1 MFFGLF
7 RPKNRQIQD
16 HLLGLAHRRER
27 TVFEL
32 AVEIHASGE
41 EVGAR
46 QAHEREARAVRAAAN
61 GPHEGFHAG
70 HLHRFQSLV
79 DHLRVRLDHLAHVVV
94 LILEREGHDL
104 VAVFLFQQVDCGPH
118 EDLFL
123 LELLGVV
130 VADDVTDRS
139 VLDRAVQPY
148 AVVESLVTLGELR
161 TLRGG
166 QQPLKFA
173 RHVDGIGHFFT
184 EGEMQMP
191 CVIVNENFVRS
202 FFPDKSVI
210 NKEIQIEGNTYRITG
225 VVADVSYFAPQGRA
239 SLWVPEKFSKNESN
253 DWVETYIL
261 YPENM
266 KAETMVR
273 SVTNAYQFF
282 VKTYYNIDK
291 SVSVKQISTEKQFIR
306 KMYGGDL
313 FLSGVGV
320 MIFILLVVPVLN
332 IVLLSMAN
340 TSVQTREI
348 GLKRAL
354 GASKRTSFLFIL
366 VENLLLVITGTVLGI
381 LLTVPVCRGIDWI
394 VFSNSIEGQMMLLP
408 RLNWTII
415 FISVLPLALLFSFL
429 SGGIPAYL
437 TVKRPIIDMLKGGMK

>member
-1 MFFGLF
+1 MERIRIYFKPIWYNIIHHKAYAGFCVFGTMLTF
-7 RPKNRQIQD
+7 VFITI
-16 HLLGLAHRRER
+16 LLQVAYVILCDTAPAVAADRIVSVPFVLRDNKGEAVKGLNKSDIRTLMNNVREEVCYTSYHYEAVDIIVNGR
-27 TVFEL
+27 YDEYGIYFIDRNYWNVFQFEL
-32 AVEIHASGE
+32 L
-41 EVGAR
+41 
-46 QAHEREARAVRAAAN
+46 Q
-61 GPHEGFHAG
+61 
-70 HLHRFQSLV
+70 
-79 DHLRVRLDHLAHVVV
+79 
-94 LILEREGHDL
+94 
-104 VAVFLFQQVDCGPH
+104 
-118 EDLFL
+118 
-123 LELLGVV
+123 
-130 VADDVTDRS
+130 
-139 VLDRAVQPY
+139 
-148 AVVESLVTLGELR
+148 
-161 TLRGG
+161 
-166 QQPLKFA
+166 
-173 RHVDGIGHFFT
+173 GHFFT
-184 EGEMQMP
+184 EDEMQMS

-225 VVADVSYFAPQGRA
+225 VVADVSYFAPQGKA

-266 KAETMVR
+266 STETIIR

-291 SVSVKQISTEKQFIR
+291 SVSVKQFIR
-306 KMYGGDL
+306 KMYGGGL

-320 MIFILLVVPVLN
+320 MVFILLVVPVLN

-340 TSVQTREI
+340 TSVQAREI

-354 GASKRTSFLFIL
+354 GASKKTSFLFIL
-366 VENLLLVITGTVLGI
+366 VENVLLVIMGTVLGI
-381 LLTVPVCRGIDWI
+381 LLTVPVCCGIDWI

-408 RLNWTII
+408 ELNWTII

-437 TVKRPIIDMLKGGMK
+437 TVKRPIVDMLKGGTK

>member
-1 MFFGLF
+1 MERIRIYFKPIWYNIVRHKAYAGFCVLGTMLTFVFITILLQVAYVILCDTAPAIAADRIVSVPFVLRDNKGEAVKGL
-7 RPKNRQIQD
+7 NRSDI
-16 HLLGLAHRRER
+16 
-27 TVFEL
+27 
-32 AVEIHASGE
+32 
-41 EVGAR
+41 
-46 QAHEREARAVRAAAN
+46 
-61 GPHEGFHAG
+61 
-70 HLHRFQSLV
+70 
-79 DHLRVRLDHLAHVVV
+79 
-94 LILEREGHDL
+94 
-104 VAVFLFQQVDCGPH
+104 
-118 EDLFL
+118 
-123 LELLGVV
+123 
-130 VADDVTDRS
+130 
-139 VLDRAVQPY
+139 
-148 AVVESLVTLGELR
+148 R
-161 TLRGG
+161 TLMNNVREDVRYTSYHYE
-166 QQPLKFA
+166 A
-173 RHVDGIGHFFT
+173 VDIMVNGRYDEYGIYFVDRDYWNVFQFEFVQGHFFT

-225 VVADVSYFAPQGRA
+225 VVADVSYFAPQGNA

-266 KAETMVR
+266 DAETMVR

-291 SVSVKQISTEKQFIR
+291 SVSVRQISTEKQFIR

>member
-1 MFFGLF
+1 MERIRIYFKPIWYNIVRHKAYAGFCVFGTMLTF
-7 RPKNRQIQD
+7 VFITILLQVAYVILCDTAPAIAADRIVSVPFVLRDNKGEAVKGLNRSDI
-16 HLLGLAHRRER
+16 
-27 TVFEL
+27 
-32 AVEIHASGE
+32 
-41 EVGAR
+41 
-46 QAHEREARAVRAAAN
+46 
-61 GPHEGFHAG
+61 
-70 HLHRFQSLV
+70 
-79 DHLRVRLDHLAHVVV
+79 
-94 LILEREGHDL
+94 
-104 VAVFLFQQVDCGPH
+104 
-118 EDLFL
+118 
-123 LELLGVV
+123 
-130 VADDVTDRS
+130 
-139 VLDRAVQPY
+139 
-148 AVVESLVTLGELR
+148 R
-161 TLRGG
+161 TLMNNVREDVCYTSYHYE
-166 QQPLKFA
+166 A
-173 RHVDGIGHFFT
+173 VDIMVNGRYDEYGIYFVDRDYWNVFQFEFVQGHFFT

-225 VVADVSYFAPQGRA
+225 VVADVSYFAPQGKA

-266 KAETMVR
+266 DAETMVR

-291 SVSVKQISTEKQFIR
+291 SVSVRQISTEKQFIR

-354 GASKRTSFLFIL
+354 GASKRTSYLFIM
-366 VENLLLVITGTVLGI
+366 VENLLLVITGAVLGI

>member
-1 MFFGLF
+1 MERIRIYFKPIWYNIVRHKAYAGFCVLGTMLTFVFITILLQVAYVILCDTAPAIAADRIVSVPFVLRDNKGEAVKGL
-7 RPKNRQIQD
+7 NRSDI
-16 HLLGLAHRRER
+16 
-27 TVFEL
+27 
-32 AVEIHASGE
+32 
-41 EVGAR
+41 
-46 QAHEREARAVRAAAN
+46 
-61 GPHEGFHAG
+61 
-70 HLHRFQSLV
+70 
-79 DHLRVRLDHLAHVVV
+79 
-94 LILEREGHDL
+94 
-104 VAVFLFQQVDCGPH
+104 
-118 EDLFL
+118 
-123 LELLGVV
+123 
-130 VADDVTDRS
+130 
-139 VLDRAVQPY
+139 
-148 AVVESLVTLGELR
+148 R
-161 TLRGG
+161 TLMNNVREDVRYTSYHYE
-166 QQPLKFA
+166 A
-173 RHVDGIGHFFT
+173 VDIMVNGRYDEYGIYFVDRDYWNVFQFEFVQGHFFT

-225 VVADVSYFAPQGRA
+225 VVADVSYFAPQGKA

-266 KAETMVR
+266 DAETMVR

-291 SVSVKQISTEKQFIR
+291 SVSVRQISTEKQFIR

-348 GLKRAL
+348 GLK
-354 GASKRTSFLFIL
+354 FIL

>member
-1 MFFGLF
+1 M
-7 RPKNRQIQD
+7 
-16 HLLGLAHRRER
+16 
-27 TVFEL
+27 
-32 AVEIHASGE
+32 S
-41 EVGAR
+41 
-46 QAHEREARAVRAAAN
+46 
-61 GPHEGFHAG
+61 
-70 HLHRFQSLV
+70 
-79 DHLRVRLDHLAHVVV
+79 
-94 LILEREGHDL
+94 
-104 VAVFLFQQVDCGPH
+104 
-118 EDLFL
+118 
-123 LELLGVV
+123 
-130 VADDVTDRS
+130 
-139 VLDRAVQPY
+139 
-148 AVVESLVTLGELR
+148 
-161 TLRGG
+161 
-166 QQPLKFA
+166 
-173 RHVDGIGHFFT
+173 
-184 EGEMQMP
+184 

-225 VVADVSYFAPQGRA
+225 VVADVSYFAPQGKA

-266 KAETMVR
+266 STETIIR

-306 KMYGGDL
+306 KMYGGGL

-320 MIFILLVVPVLN
+320 MVFILLVVPVLN

-340 TSVQTREI
+340 TSVQAREI

-354 GASKRTSFLFIL
+354 GASKKTSFLFIL
-366 VENLLLVITGTVLGI
+366 VENVLLVIMGTVLGI
-381 LLTVPVCRGIDWI
+381 LLTVPVCCGIDWI

-408 RLNWTII
+408 ELNWTII

-437 TVKRPIIDMLKGGMK
+437 TVKRPIVDMLKGGTK

>member
-1 MFFGLF
+1 MERIRIYFKPIWYNIIHHKAYAGFCVFGTMLTF
-7 RPKNRQIQD
+7 VFITI
-16 HLLGLAHRRER
+16 LLQVAYVILCDTAPAVAADRIVSVPFVLRDNKGEAVKGLNKSDIRTLMNNVREEVCYTSYHYEAVDIIVNGR
-27 TVFEL
+27 YDEYGIYFIDRNYWNVFQFEL
-32 AVEIHASGE
+32 L
-41 EVGAR
+41 
-46 QAHEREARAVRAAAN
+46 Q
-61 GPHEGFHAG
+61 
-70 HLHRFQSLV
+70 
-79 DHLRVRLDHLAHVVV
+79 
-94 LILEREGHDL
+94 
-104 VAVFLFQQVDCGPH
+104 
-118 EDLFL
+118 
-123 LELLGVV
+123 
-130 VADDVTDRS
+130 
-139 VLDRAVQPY
+139 
-148 AVVESLVTLGELR
+148 
-161 TLRGG
+161 
-166 QQPLKFA
+166 
-173 RHVDGIGHFFT
+173 GHFFT
-184 EGEMQMP
+184 EDEMQMS

-225 VVADVSYFAPQGRA
+225 VVADVSYFAPQGKA

-266 KAETMVR
+266 STETIIR

-306 KMYGGDL
+306 KMYGGGL

-320 MIFILLVVPVLN
+320 MVFILLVVPVLN

-340 TSVQTREI
+340 TSVQAREI

-354 GASKRTSFLFIL
+354 GASKKTSFLFIL
-366 VENLLLVITGTVLGI
+366 VENLLRVITGTVLGI

-437 TVKRPIIDMLKGGMK
+437 TVKRPIVDMLKGGTK